1 MILKNSSILS
11 IEIVAL
17 DRNWIESEMN
27 RNSLK
32 FHSIENDEKKK
43 RIKIYLFLRHKK
55 ERYRY

>member
-32 FHSIENDEKKK
+32 FHSIENDEKK
-43 RIKIYLFLRHKK
+43 IKIYLFLRYKK

>member
-27 RNSLK
+27 RNFILSRMM
-32 FHSIENDEKKK
+32 KKK
-43 RIKIYLFLRHKK
+43 KG
-55 ERYRY
+55 